1 MVSSFFSNSTKRR
14 RAGFRPPLCLQ
25 PEQVCDM
32 YKGQVSLSLCIFS
45 AINSPRLA
53 RFRTAT
59 AGVFFMPYASGR
71 VSPDDKTDLN
81 PDYNPPRT

>member
-1 MVSSFFSNSTKRR
+1 VRSGFLFFSNSTKRR
-14 RAGFRPPLCLQ
+14 RAGFRPSLCLQ

-32 YKGQVSLSLCIFS
+32 YKGQASLSLCVFL

-59 AGVFFMPYASGR
+59 AGVFLCLTLLGEF
-71 VSPDDKTDLN
+71 
-81 PDYNPPRT
+81 PPMTKRI